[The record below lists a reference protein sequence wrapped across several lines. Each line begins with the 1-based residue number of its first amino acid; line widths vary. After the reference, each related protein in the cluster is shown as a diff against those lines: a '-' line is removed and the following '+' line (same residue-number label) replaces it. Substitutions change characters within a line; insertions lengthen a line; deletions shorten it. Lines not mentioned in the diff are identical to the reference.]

1 MILPSV
7 CLYQLMDDVDMI
19 AAIDTKGYMT
29 HPKRA
34 AQSVSKAKLANK
46 YGGILEIPNIM
57 S

>member
-1 MILPSV
+1 
-7 CLYQLMDDVDMI
+7 MDDVDMI